1 MTEYRIIEMLKDIKS
16 LIAGKETND
25 KWLDINEASKYT
37 SLSKVTL
44 RRNVASGKLN
54 ASNKL
59 GKTLFKQSE
68 LESWLNG

>member
-16 LIAGKETND
+16 LIVGKETND

-44 RRNVASGKLN
+44 RRNVASGKLK

-59 GKTLFKQSE
+59 GNNDVS
-68 LESWLNG
+68 SPSS

>member
-16 LIAGKETND
+16 LIVGKETND

-44 RRNVASGKLN
+44 RRNVASGKLK
-54 ASNKL
+54 ASNNL

-68 LESWLNG
+68 LESWLNA

>member
-16 LIAGKETND
+16 LIVGKETND

-44 RRNVASGKLN
+44 RRNVASGKLK